1 MHYPIML
8 WDRNKKYCRTFMV
21 NRKVNNISLMLNLNQ
36 SRRMAETMP
45 SLSNNAAQPQLP
57 ARPALSST
65 LKPDQLN
72 QSRPAETIDQ
82 SVFPPCDGA

>member
-36 SRRMAETMP
+36 SRRMAEIMP

-65 LKPDQLN
+65 LKPAQLKPAQLN
-72 QSRPAETIDQ
+72 QSRPAA
-82 SVFPPCDGA
+82 GY